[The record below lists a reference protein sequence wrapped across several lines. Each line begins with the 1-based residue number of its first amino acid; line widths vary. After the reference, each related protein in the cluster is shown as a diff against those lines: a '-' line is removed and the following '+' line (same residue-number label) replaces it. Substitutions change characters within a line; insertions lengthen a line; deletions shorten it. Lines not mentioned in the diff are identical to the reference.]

1 MVRRGKTVGSIR
13 AVSANFNFFTE
24 IQLLGKIVRLRTK
37 SVPILLKIL
46 NGLNKILIKMPS
58 EVRGEG
64 GNNLDIHPKK
74 VR

>member
-1 MVRRGKTVGSIR
+1 MARRGKTFGSIR

-46 NGLNKILIKMPS
+46 NGLVKILIKMPL
-58 EVRGEG
+58 EVRGER